1 MIVLE
6 YRLTFRLLESEFK
19 EAICSGVFF
28 PIGDMPRDAPFRTKF
43 FGQVVF
49 LVCARLLWQ
58 SPVLVVSINSSTIFL
73 ALLSETDHPPSD
85 RRNWDQGMRLLK

>member
-49 LVCARLLWQ
+49 LVCARLL
-58 SPVLVVSINSSTIFL
+58 
-73 ALLSETDHPPSD
+73 
-85 RRNWDQGMRLLK
+85 